1 MRTEE
6 PCRPPDQSSEIL
18 DDAAIERL
26 RKGYDRAL
34 MHGIVKRTLNVPY
47 PPVTTWTGFIMD
59 ELYASDSPLDPAQR
73 ELVIISQLCG
83 QGSSPRSRPTS
94 TGASSKGLSPAQI
107 AQCITL
113 AGTYSGAQKYV
124 IGIRVMQ
131 QMLTMLADCAAA
143 GEEAAALPSV
153 AQKLLAMF
161 PG

>member
-1 MRTEE
+1 MSTPR
-6 PCRPPDQSSEIL
+6 SVLEIL
-18 DDAAIERL
+18 SDDAIARL

-47 PPVTTWTGFIMD
+47 PPVSTWTDYIVD
-59 ELYASDSPLDPAQR
+59 ELYAADAPLDPAQR
-73 ELVIISQLCG
+73 ELIIISQLCG
-83 QGSSPRSRPTS
+83 QGLVAPLATHIYW
-94 TGASSKGLSPAQI
+94 GLVEGLSPAQI

-131 QMLTMLADCAAA
+131 QMMIMLAECAAT
-143 GEEAAALPSV
+143 GEEAAALPNV

>member
-1 MRTEE
+1 MPTTR
-6 PCRPPDQSSEIL
+6 SVLEIL

-83 QGSSPRSRPTS
+83 QGLVAPLATHIYW
-94 TGASSKGLSPAQI
+94 GLVEGLSPAQI